1 MSKRDPNSEST
12 DTVAVFAA
20 LGDDTRAILVKRLS
34 DGDPKSISQLGE
46 GLGLTRQG
54 VTKHLQVLQQAG
66 LVASRRIGRETQFVF
81 VPSSLRVVQDYLK
94 EVSAKWDDALS
105 RLKSFVEDPRH

>member
-1 MSKRDPNSEST
+1 MSKRDPNAEST

-34 DGDPKSISQLGE
+34 DGDPKSISQL
-46 GLGLTRQG
+46 
-54 VTKHLQVLQQAG
+54 VVLQQSG